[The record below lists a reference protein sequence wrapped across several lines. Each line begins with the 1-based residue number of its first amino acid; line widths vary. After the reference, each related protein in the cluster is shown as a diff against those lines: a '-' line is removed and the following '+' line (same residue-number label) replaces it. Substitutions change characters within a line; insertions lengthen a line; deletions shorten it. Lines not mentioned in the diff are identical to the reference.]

1 MNIYWGGKMSKLVIG
16 KIINTRGIKGEI
28 KIENYSSFIKERY
41 KVGNEVYLS
50 NDEKNFISKKI
61 EHYSYNKGFVYL
73 SLEGITSINEANKYR
88 DWYLYC
94 LDNDLKES
102 KDVYHFLT
110 LKGMKVRFNN
120 EVIGTVIDIEN
131 NTKQDL
137 LRIDTGEKT
146 FLVPFLNE
154 FIKEVNK
161 EENYIEFINIEVF
174 YEN

>member
-1 MNIYWGGKMSKLVIG
+1 M
-16 KIINTRGIKGEI
+16 
-28 KIENYSSFIKERY
+28 
-41 KVGNEVYLS
+41 
-50 NDEKNFISKKI
+50 
-61 EHYSYNKGFVYL
+61 
-73 SLEGITSINEANKYR
+73 
-88 DWYLYC
+88 
-94 LDNDLKES
+94 KES